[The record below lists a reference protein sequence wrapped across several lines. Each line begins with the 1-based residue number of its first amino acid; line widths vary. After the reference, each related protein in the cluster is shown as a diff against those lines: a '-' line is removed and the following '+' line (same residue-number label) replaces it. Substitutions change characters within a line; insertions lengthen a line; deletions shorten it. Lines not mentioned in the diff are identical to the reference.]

1 MDKHCKYLVHQPF
14 RCCGAPLQLARH
26 NVVCVISSILLALVA
41 IKHKYE
47 LLVHMLSLFSIG
59 MMQLLTCL
67 HVLVLATV
75 LLPLYWA
82 LVIATTVTS
91 W

>member
-47 LLVHMLSLFSIG
+47 LLVHMLSLFSN
-59 MMQLLTCL
+59 LK
-67 HVLVLATV
+67 VLVLLSGVEILEQWRTE
-75 LLPLYWA
+75 
-82 LVIATTVTS
+82 T
-91 W
+91 

>member
-1 MDKHCKYLVHQPF
+1 MSP
-14 RCCGAPLQLARH
+14 
-26 NVVCVISSILLALVA
+26 
-41 IKHKYE
+41 
-47 LLVHMLSLFSIG
+47 LFSIG
-59 MMQLLTCL
+59 MMRLLTCL

-82 LVIATTVTS
+82 LVIATIVTS

>member
-26 NVVCVISSILLALVA
+26 NVVYVISSILLALVA

-47 LLVHMLSLFSIG
+47 LLVHMLSLFSN
-59 MMQLLTCL
+59 LK
-67 HVLVLATV
+67 VLVLLSGAEILEQWRTE
-75 LLPLYWA
+75 
-82 LVIATTVTS
+82 T
-91 W
+91 